1 MFKKTLIAI
10 AILAISVPAVS
21 HAKDMSSKYGLGYF
35 NSNAPVGARYWF
47 AKNAGVDLGLGFE
60 SVDLGS
66 KKANNF
72 YVEAGL
78 PYVIFNKDKANFMI
92 RPGLVYGSLDARP
105 YGINSTKKWTKVNIS
120 LMPVAEIF
128 LTDNFSLEAGH
139 GLEVEMISY
148 PTDAAFGALSGESR
162 TNFRSLAASAT
173 QIGFHFYFK

>member
-1 MFKKTLIAI
+1 MFRKTLAAI
-10 AILAISVPAVS
+10 AVLAIMAPVMS
-21 HAKDMSSKYGLGYF
+21 HAMDMNGKYGLGYF
-35 NSNAPVGARYWF
+35 NSSAPVGARYWF
-47 AKNAGVDLGLGFE
+47 SKSAGVDIGLGFE
-60 SVDLGS
+60 STDLGS
-66 KKANNF
+66 QKANNF
-72 YVEAGL
+72 WAEAGF
-78 PYVIFNKDKANFMI
+78 PYVILNKDRANFMI
-92 RPGLVYGSLDARP
+92 RPGVVFGSLDARP

-148 PTDAAFGALSGESR
+148 PTDAAFDALSGESR